1 MAMETEEDIT
11 VKETPE
17 MDQDIT
23 VKETPEMDQD
33 TMSIFDGP
41 IPGASLTEELGSEIH
56 ERPPVYTDPDQAY
69 EFLMTKIQS
78 PDAFERIMIS
88 AKLDIPVEL
97 TVRAIVFSGWALG
110 QYTHDIM
117 LMLFP
122 VIFDGVLDLLE
133 EKNIDYIPLAERA
146 EDDTLEEAMDELEKY
161 ENFKAGKDV
170 DTEMVSEEIP
180 EEEPKETSE
189 EEPEME
195 IPDTG
200 LMGRRE

>member
-1 MAMETEEDIT
+1 MAMEMEEDIT
-11 VKETPE
+11 VEETPE
-17 MDQDIT
+17 M
-23 VKETPEMDQD
+23 EED
-33 TMSIFDGP
+33 TMSMFDGP
-41 IPGASLTEELGSEIH
+41 IPGSSLTEELGSEIN
-56 ERPPVYTDPDQAY
+56 ERPPVYTDPDEAY
-69 EFLMTKIQS
+69 EFLMNKIQS

-122 VIFDGVLDLLE
+122 VVFDGVLDLLE
-133 EKNIDYIPLAERA
+133 EKGIDHIPLAERA
-146 EDDTLEEAMDELEKY
+146 EDDTLEEAMEELEKY
-161 ENFKAGKDV
+161 EKFKAGKDV
-170 DTEMVSEEIP
+170 DTEMASEEVSEE
-180 EEEPKETSE
+180 SE
-189 EEPEME
+189 EEPEEEPELE

>member
-1 MAMETEEDIT
+1 MAMEMEEDIT
-11 VKETPE
+11 VEETPE
-17 MDQDIT
+17 M
-23 VKETPEMDQD
+23 EED
-33 TMSIFDGP
+33 TMSMFDGP
-41 IPGASLTEELGSEIH
+41 IPGASLTEELGSEIN
-56 ERPPVYTDPDQAY
+56 ERPPVYTDPDEAY
-69 EFLMTKIQS
+69 EFVMNKIQS

-122 VIFDGVLDLLE
+122 VVFDGVLDLLE
-133 EKNIDYIPLAERA
+133 EKGIDHIPLAERA
-146 EDDTLEEAMDELEKY
+146 EDDTLEEAMEELEKY
-161 ENFKAGKDV
+161 ENFKAGKNV
-170 DTEMVSEEIP
+170 DTEMASEEVSEE
-180 EEEPKETSE
+180 SE
-189 EEPEME
+189 EEPEEEPELE

>member
-1 MAMETEEDIT
+1 MAMEMEEDIT
-11 VKETPE
+11 VE
-17 MDQDIT
+17 
-23 VKETPEMDQD
+23 ETPEMDQD
-33 TMSIFDGP
+33 TMSMFDGP
-41 IPGASLTEELGSEIH
+41 IPGSSLTEELGSEIN
-56 ERPPVYTDPDQAY
+56 ERPPVYTDPDEAY
-69 EFLMTKIQS
+69 EFVMNKIQS

-122 VIFDGVLDLLE
+122 VVFDGVLDLLE
-133 EKNIDYIPLAERA
+133 EKGIDHIPLAERA
-146 EDDTLEEAMDELEKY
+146 EDDTLEEAMEELEKY
-161 ENFKAGKDV
+161 EKFKAGKDV
-170 DTEMVSEEIP
+170 DTEIASEEVSEE
-180 EEEPKETSE
+180 SE
-189 EEPEME
+189 EEPEEEPELE

>member
-1 MAMETEEDIT
+1 MAMEMEEDIT
-11 VKETPE
+11 VEETPE
-17 MDQDIT
+17 I
-23 VKETPEMDQD
+23 DQD
-33 TMSIFDGP
+33 TMSMFDGP
-41 IPGASLTEELGSEIH
+41 IPGSSLTEELGSEIN
-56 ERPPVYTDPDQAY
+56 ERPPVYTDPDEAY
-69 EFLMTKIQS
+69 EFLMNKIQS

-122 VIFDGVLDLLE
+122 VVFDGVLDLLE
-133 EKNIDYIPLAERA
+133 EKGIDHIPLAERA
-146 EDDTLEEAMDELEKY
+146 EDDTLEEAMEELEKY
-161 ENFKAGKDV
+161 EKFKAGKDV
-170 DTEMVSEEIP
+170 DTEMASEEVSEE
-180 EEEPKETSE
+180 SE
-189 EEPEME
+189 EEPEEEPELE

>member
-1 MAMETEEDIT
+1 MAMEMEEDIT
-11 VKETPE
+11 VEETPE
-17 MDQDIT
+17 M
-23 VKETPEMDQD
+23 EED
-33 TMSIFDGP
+33 TMSMFDGP
-41 IPGASLTEELGSEIH
+41 IPGASLTEELGSEIN
-56 ERPPVYTDPDQAY
+56 ERPPVYTDPDEAY
-69 EFLMTKIQS
+69 EFVMNKIQS

-122 VIFDGVLDLLE
+122 VVFDGVLDLLE
-133 EKNIDYIPLAERA
+133 EKGIDHIPLAERA
-146 EDDTLEEAMDELEKY
+146 EDDTLEEAMEELEKY
-161 ENFKAGKDV
+161 EKFKAGKDV
-170 DTEMVSEEIP
+170 DTEMASEEVSEE
-180 EEEPKETSE
+180 SE
-189 EEPEME
+189 EEPEEEPELE

>member
-1 MAMETEEDIT
+1 MAMEMEEDIT
-11 VKETPE
+11 VE
-17 MDQDIT
+17 
-23 VKETPEMDQD
+23 ETPEMDQD
-33 TMSIFDGP
+33 TMSMFDGP
-41 IPGASLTEELGSEIH
+41 IPGSSLTEELGSEIN
-56 ERPPVYTDPDQAY
+56 ERPPVYTDPDEAY
-69 EFLMTKIQS
+69 EFVMNKIQS

-117 LMLFP
+117 LLLFP
-122 VIFDGVLDLLE
+122 VVFDGVLDLLE
-133 EKNIDYIPLAERA
+133 EKGIDHIPLAERA
-146 EDDTLEEAMDELEKY
+146 EDDTLEEAMEELEKY

-170 DTEMVSEEIP
+170 DTEMASEEVSEE
-180 EEEPKETSE
+180 SE
-189 EEPEME
+189 EEPEEEPELE

>member
-1 MAMETEEDIT
+1 MAMEMEEDIT
-11 VKETPE
+11 VEETPE
-17 MDQDIT
+17 M
-23 VKETPEMDQD
+23 EED
-33 TMSIFDGP
+33 TMSMFDGP
-41 IPGASLTEELGSEIH
+41 IPGSSLTEELGSEIN
-56 ERPPVYTDPDQAY
+56 ERPPVYTDPDEAY
-69 EFLMTKIQS
+69 EFVMNKIQS

-122 VIFDGVLDLLE
+122 VVFDGVLDLLE
-133 EKNIDYIPLAERA
+133 EKGIDHIPLAERA
-146 EDDTLEEAMDELEKY
+146 EDDTLEEAMEELEKY
-161 ENFKAGKDV
+161 EKFKAGKDV
-170 DTEMVSEEIP
+170 DTEMASEEVSEE
-180 EEEPKETSE
+180 SE
-189 EEPEME
+189 EEPEEEPELE

>member
-1 MAMETEEDIT
+1 MAMEMEEDIT
-11 VKETPE
+11 VEETPE
-17 MDQDIT
+17 I
-23 VKETPEMDQD
+23 DQD
-33 TMSIFDGP
+33 TMSMFDGP
-41 IPGASLTEELGSEIH
+41 IPGASLTEELGSEIN
-56 ERPPVYTDPDQAY
+56 ERPPVYTDPDEAY
-69 EFLMTKIQS
+69 EFVMNKIQS

-122 VIFDGVLDLLE
+122 VVFDGVLDLLE
-133 EKNIDYIPLAERA
+133 EKGIDHIPLAERA
-146 EDDTLEEAMDELEKY
+146 EDDTLQEAMEELEKY
-161 ENFKAGKDV
+161 EKFKAGKDV
-170 DTEMVSEEIP
+170 DTEMASEEVSEEP
-180 EEEPKETSE
+180 EEETE

>member
-1 MAMETEEDIT
+1 MAMEMEEDIT
-11 VKETPE
+11 VEETPE
-17 MDQDIT
+17 M
-23 VKETPEMDQD
+23 EED
-33 TMSIFDGP
+33 TMSMFDGP
-41 IPGASLTEELGSEIH
+41 IPGASLTEELGSEIN
-56 ERPPVYTDPDQAY
+56 ERPPVYTDPDEAY
-69 EFLMTKIQS
+69 EFVMNKIQS

-122 VIFDGVLDLLE
+122 VVFDGVLDLLE
-133 EKNIDYIPLAERA
+133 EKGIDHIPLAERA
-146 EDDTLEEAMDELEKY
+146 EDDTLEEAMEELEKY
-161 ENFKAGKDV
+161 EKFKAGKDV
-170 DTEMVSEEIP
+170 DTEMASEEVSEEP
-180 EEEPKETSE
+180 EEETE